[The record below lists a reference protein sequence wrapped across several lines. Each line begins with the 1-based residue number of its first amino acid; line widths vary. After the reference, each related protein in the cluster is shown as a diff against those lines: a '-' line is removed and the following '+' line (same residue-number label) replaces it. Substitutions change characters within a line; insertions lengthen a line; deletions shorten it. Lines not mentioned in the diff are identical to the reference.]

1 MKLSAN
7 SWNELL
13 HFVGGALKTRKCAWY
28 LIKWHF
34 DSNGSP
40 LMQATNE
47 ELKITMHDETEM
59 KPTQLQ
65 HNQSTTHL
73 GVTTQVDGNQ
83 SAQTTILKKK
93 ANRISRKLNCCHM
106 SHFYGHI
113 HQLCSIN
120 SKLTY
125 PLVTSSMNNKQLKS
139 IHSLVHLSIIASK
152 GFNHNWPEG
161 LRYGNHTYCGL
172 EILDYRV
179 E

>member
-1 MKLSAN
+1 
-7 SWNELL
+7 
-13 HFVGGALKTRKCAWY
+13 
-28 LIKWHF
+28 
-34 DSNGSP
+34 
-40 LMQATNE
+40 MQATNE

-59 KPTQLQ
+59 KQTQLQ
-65 HNQSTTHL
+65 HNQATTHL
-73 GVTTQVDGNQ
+73 VVTTQVDGNQ
-83 SAQTTILKKK
+83 STQTTILKKK

-106 SHFYGHI
+106 PPFYGYI

-125 PLVTSSMNNKQLKS
+125 PLVTSSMTNKQLKS
-139 IHSLVHLSIIASK
+139 IHSLIYPSVIASK
-152 GFNHNWPEG
+152 VFNHNWPEG